1 VERKEMKDLIKKILR
16 ESSQWGGTGKD
27 LDMKG
32 HLGYD
37 KKVYVHRNLNAPPYF
52 SIKVS
57 GGATGGKVIGYDTSI
72 HLRDVNFV
80 VGERGNLE
88 VLPVD
93 LGGNTVYSNW
103 GTPANVNNGATTT
116 FTYNQTSGEFQLQFQ
131 YNIIGLYAPSGTN
144 LNGYASGIVHFMA
157 DGTTNNAAVSSI
169 GSSGWTVTASATN
182 GGAFTIT
189 FTNSSGAT
197 MTNVNYRITKLNR
210 TGGG

>member
-93 LGGNTVYSNW
+93 LGGKGKSKNVHAGAVGYVLSSGENYS
-103 GTPANVNNGATTT
+103 VNGWRIV
-116 FTYNQTSGEFQLQFQ
+116 TYNPRAGDKTFV
-131 YNIIGLYAPSGTN
+131 YADTREPIYKAKEAILMN
-144 LNGYASGIVHFMA
+144 EKEVW
-157 DGTTNNAAVSSI
+157 V
-169 GSSGWTVTASATN
+169 
-182 GGAFTIT
+182 
-189 FTNSSGAT
+189 
-197 MTNVNYRITKLNR
+197 R
-210 TGGG
+210 